1 MRTRV
6 KICGLTNLEDALT
19 AAVVGADLLGF
30 VFADSPRRVSP
41 LVVEQIVAALPP
53 LVQTVGVFVD
63 ADPRE
68 ILHIAARCRLD
79 YVQLHGAESP
89 ADCLVLGDIP
99 VIKAVR
105 VGRDDPRRILAAYGE
120 VARMLLFDT
129 HVSGMDGGTGKTF
142 AWEALDDLPP
152 GCRYVLAGGLTPANV
167 GRAIHRC
174 RPWVVDVSSGVEA
187 YAGKKD
193 SEKMTAFMAAVRKA
207 DDEF

>member
-6 KICGLTNLEDALT
+6 KICGLTNLEDAI
-19 AAVVGADLLGF
+19 AAAAVGADLLGF
-30 VFADSPRRVSP
+30 VFADSPRQASP
-41 LVVEQIVAALPP
+41 LVVERIVAALPP

-63 ADPRE
+63 AEPRE
-68 ILHIAARCRLD
+68 MLRTAVRCRLD
-79 YVQLHGAESP
+79 YVQLHGSESP

-105 VGRDDPRRILAAYGE
+105 VGRDDPRKIFAVYGE
-120 VARMLLFDT
+120 VARLLLFDT
-129 HVSGMDGGTGKTF
+129 NVAGMDGGTGMTF
-142 AWEALDDLPP
+142 AWEVLDDLPP

-167 GRAIHRC
+167 GRAIRRC

-193 SEKMTAFMAAVRKA
+193 IEKMTAFMAAVRKA
-207 DDEF
+207 DEEF